1 MPKSQNPPNVLLTGA
16 SRGIGHATVQKF
28 SDCGWRII
36 TCSREDIPPQC
47 QADPNWTHHIPA
59 DLSHPESVQ
68 QFIAEAQ
75 NILNGAPLHAL
86 INNAAISP
94 KDESQKRLG
103 CLNGE
108 LHQWRA
114 VFELNL
120 FAPLALSRAFSQNL
134 KAATPKNKTDNSIT
148 PSIINI
154 TSIAGH
160 RAHPFAGS
168 AYATSKAAL
177 SALTREL
184 AMEFAPLG
192 VRVNAIAPGE
202 IQTAMITPE
211 YQSLIERIPMQR
223 LGDPT
228 EVANAVYQICSS
240 NFSYVTGTEIFLT
253 GGQHLM

>member
-1 MPKSQNPPNVLLTGA
+1 MSVKNILLTGA

-28 SDCGWRII
+28 SANGYRII

-59 DLSHPESVQ
+59 DIATQKGVEK
-68 QFIAEAQ
+68 FIKKAQ
-75 NILNGAPLHAL
+75 KILKNQPLHAL

-94 KDESQKRLG
+94 KDKGGNNMERLG
-103 CLNGE
+103 CLNADIN
-108 LHQWRA
+108 QWRE

-120 FAPLALSRAFSQNL
+120 FAPLALSRAFTPNL
-134 KAATPKNKTDNSIT
+134 QLAAAQKKQGIAPCIV
-148 PSIINI
+148 NI

-160 RAHPFAGS
+160 QAHPFAGS

-184 AMEFAPLG
+184 AMELAPLG

-202 IQTAMITPE
+202 IQTSMIGPE
-211 YQSLIERIPMQR
+211 YKSLLGRIPMGR
-223 LGDPT
+223 LGEAE
-228 EVANAVYQICSS
+228 EVASAVFQICSTD
-240 NFSYVTGTEIFLT
+240 FSYVTGSEIFVT

>member
-1 MPKSQNPPNVLLTGA
+1 MAKNILLTGA

-28 SDCGWRII
+28 SSEGYRII

-47 QADPNWTHHIPA
+47 QADPNWTHHIA
-59 DLSHPESVQ
+59 VDLATPSGVDE
-68 QFIAEAQ
+68 FIEKASE
-75 NILNGAPLHAL
+75 ILQDQPLHAL
-86 INNAAISP
+86 VNNAAVSP
-94 KDESQKRLG
+94 KDVGDSKERLG
-103 CLNGE
+103 CLRGDIM
-108 LHQWRA
+108 QWRE

-120 FAPLALSRAFSQNL
+120 FAPLALSRAFASNL
-134 KAATPKNKTDNSIT
+134 ELAVNRAEPAFAPCIV
-148 PSIINI
+148 NI

-202 IQTAMITPE
+202 IQTAMIGPE
-211 YQSLIERIPMQR
+211 YQSLVSRIPMGR
-223 LGDPT
+223 LGEAE
-228 EVANAVYQICSS
+228 EVASAVYHLCSEG
-240 NFSYVTGTEIFLT
+240 FSYVTGSEIFVT
-253 GGQHLM
+253 GGQHLL